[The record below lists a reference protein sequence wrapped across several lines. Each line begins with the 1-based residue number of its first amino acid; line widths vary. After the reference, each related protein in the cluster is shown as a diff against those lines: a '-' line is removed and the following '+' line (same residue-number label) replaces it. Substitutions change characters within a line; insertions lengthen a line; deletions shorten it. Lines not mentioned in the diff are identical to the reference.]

1 MKGLVTIAYWDTEQS
16 ARPPSLIGQIKGTP
30 TIKFYKP
37 MATKGKR
44 GVKKKIVLDYNG
56 AREAKPMRA
65 YAIDQ
70 MPGFVERISGIDGK
84 RGLAAFRAKAAKYN
98 LPSAIALSK
107 RSGTPMLK
115 HASTAL
121 RRRLLIGEASM
132 GKTNEAVAAE
142 LGLDKAPG
150 LVVFAADGETKT
162 VYSNSKFSLRRVEAF
177 LEKHALSAPVGKK
190 KKKKEEE
197 SKEEL

>member
-37 MATKGKR
+37 METKGKR

-162 VYSNSKFSLRRVEAF
+162 VYSNSKFSLRGV
-177 LEKHALSAPVGKK
+177 P
-190 KKKKEEE
+190 
-197 SKEEL
+197 